1 MNDAIRTQYTVAVPV
16 LVFLDASG
24 AERRHPLPSNRMS
37 VGRLPENGLVLDDTL
52 VSRKHCVFEQHG
64 TTWHVRDEAS
74 RFGTFVNDEK
84 VAGERALH
92 FGDTVRVGNTNLRF
106 LDATAVGGA
115 IEADTGPTEAESTGN
130 MRTDMMSRVGGPK
143 DSIESLLAEA
153 RVTGEDLLK
162 WIRDPSTVN
171 LTGTPT
177 STMIGLVDRVRW
189 AEAVFTD
196 VKREF
201 GLAST
206 LNEVGKLINLVTDL
220 DTVLQLTMDMA
231 LRALGA
237 ESGFILLRE
246 TERTSGSG
254 RQAPESVETL
264 VPRLSRNMGDIK
276 GFSTSI
282 AEKVVAEAKPVL
294 TMDAQVD
301 PRFKEAQSIIAQAV
315 RAVMCVPLRN
325 KDFHA
330 IGAIY
335 VEGRPGNPMFSERG
349 VEFLSGF
356 AGQAAISIENAQL
369 ISKHAQEEQKR
380 KLLSRYFSEQV
391 IAEIVT
397 HGDAEMGGT
406 AREITVLFTDIRGF
420 TSMLERLDPASA
432 VEMLNDYF
440 TELVDEVLAEGG
452 TLDKFTGDGVMAF
465 WGAPIEQPDQALRAT
480 RAALRMQARMKP
492 LLDRW
497 EQEKRPFLREARTL
511 TTGIGVHTG
520 MAVVGSIG
528 SPRRLEYTAI
538 GDAVNLAA
546 RMQALAAGG
555 EVLVTESTL
564 RRIEGQVIS
573 TPMPPVQIRGKTAL
587 VPIFRV
593 TALTGPG

>member
-1 MNDAIRTQYTVAVPV
+1 VPV
-16 LVFLDASG
+16 LVYLDATG
-24 AERRHPLPSNRMS
+24 AERQHPLPSLRMS
-37 VGRLPENGLVLDDTL
+37 VGRLPDNGLVLNDTL
-52 VSRKHCVFEQHG
+52 VSRKHCVFEQRG
-64 TTWHVRDEAS
+64 TNWHVRDEAS
-74 RFGTFVNDEK
+74 RFGTFVNEEK
-84 VAGERALH
+84 VAGERPLRV
-92 FGDTVRVGNTNLRF
+92 GDVVRVGNTNLRF
-106 LDATAVGGA
+106 LDADAASSSSLGA
-115 IEADTGPTEAESTGN
+115 NTGSTPSESTGS
-130 MRTDMMSRVGGPK
+130 MRTDVSSAAISK

-162 WIRDPSTVN
+162 WIRDPNTVN
-171 LTGTPT
+171 LSGTPT
-177 STMIGLVDRVRW
+177 STMIGLVERVRR
-189 AEAVFTD
+189 AEAVFAE

-246 TERTSGSG
+246 TERASGSG
-254 RQAPESVETL
+254 RHVPAPIETL

-301 PRFKEAQSIIAQAV
+301 PRFKQAQSIIAQAV

-325 KDFHA
+325 KDFNA

-369 ISKHAQEEQKR
+369 IAQHAQEEQKR

-391 IAEIVT
+391 ITEIVS

-465 WGAPIEQPDQALRAT
+465 WGAPTEQPDQALRAT

-497 EQEKRPFLREARTL
+497 EQQKRPFLHEARTL

-564 RRIEGQVIS
+564 EQIAGKVVS
-573 TPMPPVQIRGKTAL
+573 TALPPVQIRGKSAL
-587 VPIFRV
+587 VPIFKV
-593 TALTGPG
+593 TALRDR

>member
-1 MNDAIRTQYTVAVPV
+1 MY
-16 LVFLDASG
+16 LDATG
-24 AERRHPLPSNRMS
+24 AEREHPLTERLS
-37 VGRLPENGLVLDDTL
+37 VGRLPENGLVLNDTL
-52 VSRKHCVFEQHG
+52 VSRKHCVFEKRG
-64 TTWHVRDEAS
+64 SVFTVRDEGS
-74 RFGTFVNDEK
+74 RFGTFVNEEK
-84 VAGERALH
+84 VDGDRPIR
-92 FGDTVRVGNTNLRF
+92 FGDTIRVGNTNLRF
-106 LDATAVGGA
+106 VEGGISSNA
-115 IEADTGPTEAESTGN
+115 GTSAGAGAPPSLEDTGSIRSDLRPAGAPL
-130 MRTDMMSRVGGPK
+130 PK
-143 DSIESLLAEA
+143 DSIELLLAEA
-153 RVTGEDLLK
+153 RETGEDLLR
-162 WIRDPSTVN
+162 WIRDPGTVN
-171 LTGTPT
+171 LSGTPA
-177 STMIGLVDRVRW
+177 STMIGLVERVRR
-189 AEAVFTD
+189 AEAVFAD
-196 VKREF
+196 VKREHA
-201 GLAST
+201 LAST

-237 ESGFILLRE
+237 DCGFILLRE
-246 TERTSGSG
+246 TE
-254 RQAPESVETL
+254 PVEAL

-301 PRFKEAQSIIAQAV
+301 PRFKQAQSIIAQAV

-325 KDFHA
+325 KDFVA

-349 VEFLSGF
+349 VEFLAGF

-380 KLLSRYFSEQV
+380 KLLSRYFSEPV
-391 IAEIVT
+391 IAEIVLR
-397 HGDAEMGGT
+397 GDAEMGGV
-406 AREITVLFTDIRGF
+406 ARMITVLFTDIRGF

-440 TELVDEVLAEGG
+440 TELVEEVLAEGG

-465 WGAPIEQPDQALRAT
+465 WGAPTEQPDQALRAT
-480 RAALRMQARMKP
+480 RAALKMQARMEP
-492 LLDRW
+492 LLERW
-497 EQEKRPFLREARTL
+497 ERAKRPFFQEARDL
-511 TTGIGVHTG
+511 ATGIGVHTG

-564 RRIEGQVIS
+564 QRIAGDVVS
-573 TPMPPVQIRGKTAL
+573 TPLPPVQIRGKTAM

-593 TALTGPG
+593 TALTNT